1 MSRARVGWVALAAL
15 AMVALL
21 LLGGLFPEAD
31 PIRQLPGFGR
41 RVSLELVIEAPAKA
55 HEARN
60 WALFGEWHRNP
71 ADEYQFWRIQSPVWV
86 YPLSRAF
93 RLFGTSYTT
102 LRWFGLAIALLGLV
116 GFLRFGR
123 QGLPGPV
130 IAVAALL
137 LSTNLYF
144 TQIARSGLVE
154 IALNTAAVG
163 MLLCLFHARRHPG
176 WLVAAQVA
184 FTAGFYAKSGMV
196 FLFPLLVGWN
206 IGTFLGYRRRAEHPV
221 WRWVPVLTAA
231 LIAAFTVYYVVQPE
245 YQRVLSWNTAHLLT
259 GYEDSGPWV
268 SRLDMDRIYRTWVLL
283 FPVVGALTI
292 PGLVALA
299 WQVVREGGAH
309 RWRLLLLLW
318 AVSAGLALIIARSWT
333 LRHSSVVFLPGAMV
347 IGWSLWWLWRAA
359 GSLRFEGMHVAIV
372 AFVLLAIGVNSAG
385 QVRHLVDLRYESRYI
400 AERVMAQVG
409 RQPAVVVGRLAVPLL
424 LGTPY
429 DVFYVKQIFN
439 TDPSVVRALA
449 PTHVLRRDPDIVDRR
464 LRGAM
469 LHIGPPTEEFKF
481 RGKPLLLSPVD
492 AQRDRSRGGRRSG
505 PDRRGRR

>member
-1 MSRARVGWVALAAL
+1 MSRARVGWVALAVL
-15 AMVALL
+15 AVVALL
-21 LLGGLFPEAD
+21 LFGGLFPEAD
-31 PIRQLPGFGR
+31 PIAVLPAFGEGR
-41 RVSLELVIEAPAKA
+41 ALELVIEAPAKA

-102 LRWFGLAIALLGLV
+102 LRWFGLAIALIGLV

-123 QGLPGPV
+123 AGLPGPA

-163 MLLCLFHARRHPG
+163 MLLCLFYARRHPG

-206 IGTFLGYRRRAEHPV
+206 IGSFLGYRRRAEYPG

-231 LIAAFTVYYVVQPE
+231 VIAASTAYYVLQPE
-245 YQRVLSWNTAHLLT
+245 YQRVLTWNTAHLLT
-259 GYEDSGPWV
+259 GFEHSGPWV
-268 SRLDMDRIYRTWVLL
+268 SRFDVDHIYRSWILL
-283 FPVVGALTI
+283 FPVVGALTV
-292 PGLVALA
+292 PGLVALV

-309 RWRLLLLLW
+309 RWRLLVALW
-318 AVSAGLALIIARSWT
+318 AVSAALALIIARTWT
-333 LRHSSVVFLPGAMV
+333 LRHSSVVFLPGAL
-347 IGWSLWWLWRAA
+347 IIAWSLWWLWRAA
-359 GSLRFEGMHVAIV
+359 SSLRSEGLHLAIV
-372 AFVLLAIGVNSAG
+372 AFVLLALGVNGAG
-385 QVRHLVDLRYESRYI
+385 QVRHLVHLRYELRHT
-400 AERVMAQVG
+400 AERVMAQIG
-409 RQPAVVVGRLAVPLL
+409 PEPAVVVGRLAVPLL

-429 DVFYVKQIFN
+429 DVFYVKQGFN
-439 TDPSVVRALA
+439 TDPSAVRALA
-449 PTHVLRRDPDIVDRR
+449 PTHALRRDPDIVDGT

-469 LHIGPPTEEFKF
+469 LHVGPPIEELRF
-481 RGKPLLLSPVD
+481 RGEPLLLSPVD
-492 AQRDRSRGGRRSG
+492 ARRGRSRGGRR
-505 PDRRGRR
+505 RGRR